1 MQTWVCYTFLFY
13 NILGYKIIFGLIYIR
28 DMCIVLINRFIY
40 IVIILI
46 KYMCIALYRLNIRVS
61 HSIVYGRGAIFA
73 LV

>member
-1 MQTWVCYTFLFY
+1 MQTWVCYTFLFC
-13 NILGYKIIFGLIYIR
+13 NILGYKKIFGLIYIR

-40 IVIILI
+40 IGIILI